1 MGASMIVSFT
11 GEHRFLSNFYPSPI
25 EMYGDIYPTVEHAFQ
40 AAKAAMVIDRQRIRN
55 ASSPALAKSLGREV
69 LLRPLW
75 DSMRLSVM
83 ERLLE
88 RKFAIPALRAMLLG
102 TGNQELIEGNT
113 WGDTFWGI
121 CHGQGDNQ
129 LGKLLMKIREE
140 LKA

>member
-1 MGASMIVSFT
+1 MIVSFT